1 MSDKAK
7 SAKAAKEA
15 AANARE
21 AARAAERAHE
31 RKIRLIV
38 GAAVVVVVG
47 LLAAIPLYAGLN
59 QGPNTDANAALPTG
73 VTSDTYGVKIGPAW
87 TDANAESIPM
97 LQIWEDFQC
106 PACAKME
113 MQSGIAIV
121 DLAKQGKIR
130 LEYRPT
136 IFLDQNLKNDNLAAG
151 NPDSSLAASM
161 AFGCAVDAGK
171 GQEFHTSVFIN
182 QPATEGEGFSSD
194 KLSSI
199 AETVGIE
206 GDALTTFNECLSS
219 KKYESWVNN
228 SYDAFS
234 KEGVT
239 STPTAFLN
247 GKELTGE
254 VLFDPAALTAAI
266 EDAAAAQ

>member
-7 SAKAAKEA
+7 SAKEAKEA
-15 AANARE
+15 AARARE
-21 AARAAERAHE
+21 AAKSAERARE

-38 GAAVVVVVG
+38 GAVVVVVVG
-47 LLAAIPLYAGLN
+47 LLAAIPIYAGLN
-59 QGPNTDANAALPTG
+59 QGPETNANAALPAG
-73 VTSDTYGVKIGPAW
+73 VTSDTYGVKVGSAW
-87 TDANAESIPM
+87 DAADADSIPL

-113 MQSGIAIV
+113 AQSRAKITELV
-121 DLAKQGKIR
+121 DAGKIR
-130 LEYRPT
+130 LEFRPT
-136 IFLDQNLKNDNLAAG
+136 IFLDENLKNDNLAAG
-151 NPDSSLAASM
+151 NPDSSLTASM

-171 GQEFHTSVFIN
+171 AKEFHANVFLN
-182 QPATEGEGFSSD
+182 QPATEGEGFSEAT
-194 KLSSI
+194 LSAI
-199 AETVGIE
+199 AEAVGIS
-206 GDALTTFNECLSS
+206 GDALTTFNDCLSS

-254 VLFDPAALTAAI
+254 VLFDPAALAAAI
-266 EDAAAAQ
+266 EAAVAAQ